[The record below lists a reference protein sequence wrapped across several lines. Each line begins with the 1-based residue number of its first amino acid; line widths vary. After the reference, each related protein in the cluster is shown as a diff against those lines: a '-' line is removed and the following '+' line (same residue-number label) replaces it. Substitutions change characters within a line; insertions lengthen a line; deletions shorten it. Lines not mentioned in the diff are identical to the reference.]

1 MSMLQTAVSI
11 LLNGLQ
17 LGAIFALLGIGL
29 TIILGT
35 MNFLNLAHGA
45 LYVIGAYA
53 GLLVVQEIALRN
65 GILADLGFENIGLGA
80 GFLVALFLV
89 PIVGFVVGVLM
100 ERFVAKPFYDRP
112 HTDQL
117 LVTFGLAL
125 ILEEVVKQTIG
136 GNTWQNVGPDTLLGL
151 NVSGSISLPIVGGFP
166 RWRLVIILL
175 TFMVIGLTWL
185 FVERT
190 DWGLVV
196 KAGTEDPE
204 MVTLLGIPINRS
216 YALVF
221 GIGAA
226 LAAFAGLIG
235 GSFQTIQPQIGTE
248 RALIPAF
255 LVLVVGGAG
264 SIRGAIVGGIVLGTV
279 VAALTQ
285 SDFSQWADI
294 VMYLLV
300 ALVLVFRPQGIFGS
314 VEVD

>member
-1 MSMLQTAVSI
+1 MSLVQSIVSI

-45 LYVIGAYA
+45 LYLVGAYA
-53 GLLVVQEIALRN
+53 GLLIIQEVTLRN
-65 GILADLGFENIGLGA
+65 GILNDLGYETFGLDA
-80 GFLVALFLV
+80 GFLLALFLV
-89 PIVGFVVGVLM
+89 PIIGFVVGVLM
-100 ERFVAKPFYDRP
+100 ERFIAKPFYDRP

-125 ILEEVVKQTIG
+125 IVEELVKQTIG
-136 GNTWQNVGPDTLLGL
+136 GNTFQPAGPDTLLGIT
-151 NVSGSISLPIVGGFP
+151 VSGPIDLPIVGSFP
-166 RWRLVIILL
+166 RWRLIIVLL
-175 TFMVIGLTWL
+175 ALIVIGLTWL

-216 YALVF
+216 YALIF
-221 GIGAA
+221 GLGAA

-235 GSFQTIQPQIGTE
+235 ASFQTIQPQIGTE

-264 SIRGAIVGGIVLGTV
+264 SIRGAIVGGFVLGTV
-279 VAALTQ
+279 VAAFQQTYT
-285 SDFSQWADI
+285 QWAFI

-314 VEVD
+314 VEVE